1 MFVVF
6 FFLFSLLVCLFF
18 FLMIRRPPRSTLFP
32 YTTLFRSN
40 DSNLAIIKANS
51 ILSATVE
58 NESYAFSIIEQ
69 CERCLSTLQSNND
82 SNAHDTRIGEL
93 TTILSKLS
101 SSLNSRDNAVDMNSA
116 PQTQDSEPNANST
129 DDAAVRR
136 PGSGDGGGV
145 VVSSLSGGQGATVN
159 PVSSNNDVTQV
170 AATTTQSNQSDRKSV
185 V

>member
-1 MFVVF
+1 MSTEE
-6 FFLFSLLVCLFF
+6 FSSHAKVSGKDPDQYFAEVQALYDSACSKFNELQLSA
-18 FLMIRRPPRSTLFP
+18 IIRSTL
-32 YTTLFRSN
+32 N

-82 SNAHDTRIGEL
+82 SNVHDTRIGEL

-129 DDAAVRR
+129 DNAAVRR

-145 VVSSLSGGQGATVN
+145 VVSSLSGDREPQ
-159 PVSSNNDVTQV
+159 STQ
-170 AATTTQSNQSDRKSV
+170 
-185 V
+185 